1 MTIVLP
7 SVHKPES
14 TGSDRV
20 HTDLKVKTA
29 HIPQKVICV

>member
-1 MTIVLP
+1 MTIVLL
-7 SVHKPES
+7 SVHQTES
-14 TGSDRV
+14 TGNDRV